1 MKLHSNSQDYK
12 ILIALC
18 LVVIGSMSL
27 NDLLL
32 PSLPAITVSLHTKT
46 AVIQQSLALFLI
58 GQAASIFICGPISDI
73 WGRKNTML
81 ASLYFTLI
89 VSIFLIFVN
98 SIETYLYLKF
108 LQGLGSG
115 SGIALGRIIMV
126 DYFKKKSLIK
136 IASIFSMSA
145 LIAPLIMPSI
155 GGYIQET
162 YGWRTNFVIS
172 CLNLSVIT
180 IIFNFLCV
188 ETNLQKIQPNIKEL
202 LNNYKIVITD
212 KKFICWTLLNSSCTA
227 AYYSYVT
234 VSPFLFQNLYKF
246 SPLEFGYICAI
257 ITSANFIGKSLLI
270 TMSHKFKNYLI
281 AIASAIASA
290 ITLTLIG
297 CYSYMLSTSAYDAIV
312 LFFIFMLVLGV
323 STPTMGTQALAR
335 FDKIRGVAGA
345 LFSTITLTITA
356 ISCNIVGILPDRGLD
371 LLGLTF
377 IILGALSIVVVSILA
392 KSDN

>member
-1 MKLHSNSQDYK
+1 MKLNSNSQDYK

-18 LVVIGSMSL
+18 LVVIGTMSL
-27 NDLLL
+27 NDILL

-89 VSIFLIFVN
+89 VSVFFIFVN

-126 DYFKKKSLIK
+126 DYFKNKSLIK
-136 IASIFSMSA
+136 IASIFSMAA
-145 LIAPLIMPSI
+145 LISPLIMPSI
-155 GGYIQET
+155 GGYIQEI

-172 CLNLSVIT
+172 CINLSVII

-212 KKFICWTLLNSSCTA
+212 KKFICWTLLNSSCVA
-227 AYYSYVT
+227 GYYSYVT
-234 VSPFLFQNLYKF
+234 VSPFLFQNFYKF

-270 TMSHKFKNYLI
+270 TMSHKIKNYLI

-297 CYSYMLSTSAYDAIV
+297 CYLYILSTSAYDAV
-312 LFFIFMLVLGV
+312 LLLFIFMLVLGV
-323 STPTMGTQALAR
+323 ATPTMGTQALAR

-356 ISCNIVGILPDRGLD
+356 ISCNIVGILPDRGLN
-371 LLGLTF
+371 LPGLTF
-377 IILGALSIVVVSILA
+377 IVLGALSIVVVSILA